1 MMAHD
6 LTWWHMTTWPHMTS
20 HDLTYMIVQSA
31 VMNLQAKVALLDVA
45 HVNTIGVQLQVN

>member
-1 MMAHD
+1 MMQHD
-6 LTWWHMTTWPHMTS
+6 LTWCNMTS
-20 HDLTYMIVQSA
+20 HLTYMIMQSA

>member
-1 MMAHD
+1 MTSHD
-6 LTWWHMTTWPHMTS
+6 GTWPHMTS

-31 VMNLQAKVALLDVA
+31 VMNLQAKVALLDAA